1 MSDNIILSINQI
13 DPPTIEIV
21 QSAPSNISILK
32 SFASINDIPNFY
44 ESVDDRIS
52 NLLVAGSGVT
62 LDYNDNANSLTIGLI
77 GLIAPDSMSKAWVNF
92 NGAST
97 IAIRDSFNVSSITDN
112 GTGDYTI
119 NFITPFTNTDYCFV
133 TWSRDWNGDTYVVNS
148 LGAKSLT
155 TKTTS
160 SLRLIN
166 NLITNG
172 FNYDSS
178 ECNIIMFG
186 N

>member
-13 DPPTIEIV
+13 DPPIVEIV

-119 NFITPFTNTDYCFV
+119 NFITPFTNTNYCFV
-133 TWSRDWNGDTYVVNS
+133 TWSRDWNSDTYVVNS